1 MAKFVNEINT
11 KKIKKTIYQY
21 RKKRSKKFF
30 LYIFIILVILGIS
43 LILAYLA
50 VNQIY

>member
-1 MAKFVNEINT
+1 MVKFVNDVNT

-21 RKKRSKKFF
+21 RKKRSKKVL
-30 LYIFIILVILGIS
+30 LYIFIILIILGIS
-43 LILAYLA
+43 LILAYLT